1 MRSDQRRVSSVVHL
15 CRYIVTPLA
24 RCMAFSLR
32 SRLTLWYSTLLLF
45 GIVLFG
51 ATVLALYWRLV
62 LKQSDESLEA
72 LSITAV
78 NVVAGELGEHANLKR
93 AAREMES
100 VVPRRDYVVAVTD
113 ASGVPTDDLPAG
125 LPIAAVE
132 GPAPARVSAATM
144 TGTSG
149 QRWRVMRRTGHA
161 NGYAF
166 TVVIAA
172 PMREVLEQWRRLLQA
187 CAIGVP
193 FVLAIAVAGGWIL
206 GRRGLRPLAEMAQQA
221 RDITPRVPDR
231 RLTVPDA
238 GIELEDVARS
248 FNRVLDQLG
257 TALSTQRQFMADAS
271 HELRTPVSIMTTAAD
286 GTLEADR
293 DKGEYREALGVV
305 AQQGSRLWRLVDD
318 MLVLA
323 RADGGGYPIQLDD
336 VDVDVLVADGI
347 HELDSRAAAKHIRV
361 TSQLEP
367 ISLKAD
373 EALLGRMFA
382 NLLSNALIY
391 TPDGGTVDVSVTAHG
406 SGSRIVVA
414 DNGPGIS
421 EADRERVFERFVRLD
436 PARSAGGA
444 GLGLSIARW
453 IAEAHGGQV
462 ELLHSGPE
470 GSVFAVT
477 LPAQPPS
484 F

>member
-1 MRSDQRRVSSVVHL
+1 
-15 CRYIVTPLA
+15 
-24 RCMAFSLR
+24 MAFSLR
-32 SRLTLWYSTLLLF
+32 SRLTLWYSMLLLF
-45 GIVLFG
+45 GIVLFS
-51 ATVLALYWRLV
+51 ATVLVLYWRLV
-62 LKQSDESLEA
+62 LKQSDESLEG

-78 NVVAGELGEHANLKR
+78 NVVAGELAEHGDLKR
-93 AAREMES
+93 AARELES

-113 ASGVPTDDLPAG
+113 ASGAPTDDLPAG
-125 LPIAAVE
+125 LPISAIA
-132 GPAPARVSAATM
+132 GPAPPRVSAATV

-161 NGYAF
+161 SGYAF

-193 FVLAIAVAGGWIL
+193 FVLAIAAAGGWIL

-231 RLTVPDA
+231 RLTVPNA
-238 GIELEDVARS
+238 GVELEDVARS

-271 HELRTPVSIMTTAAD
+271 HELRTPVSIMNAAAD
-286 GTLEADR
+286 VTLSQADR
-293 DKGEYREALGVV
+293 DPVEYRDALGVMV
-305 AQQGSRLWRLVDD
+305 QQGSRLARLVDD

-336 VDVDVLVADGI
+336 VDVDVVVADGI
-347 HELDSRAAAKHIRV
+347 EELASRATAKHIRV
-361 TSQLEP
+361 TSQLEAV
-367 ISLKAD
+367 SLKAD
-373 EALLGRMFA
+373 EALLRRMFG

-391 TPDGGTVDVSVTAHG
+391 TPDGGTVDVRVTAH
-406 SGSRIVVA
+406 SGGARILVA

-421 EADRERVFERFVRLD
+421 EVDRERVFERFVRLD
-436 PARSAGGA
+436 SARSAGGA

-462 ELLHSGPE
+462 ELLNSGAD

-477 LPAQPPS
+477 LPAQPPL

>member
-1 MRSDQRRVSSVVHL
+1 
-15 CRYIVTPLA
+15 
-24 RCMAFSLR
+24 MAFSLR
-32 SRLTLWYSTLLLF
+32 SRLTLWYSMLLLF
-45 GIVLFG
+45 GIVLFS
-51 ATVLALYWRLV
+51 ATVLTLYWQLV
-62 LKQSDESLEA
+62 IDQSDESLEA

-78 NVVAGELGEHANLKR
+78 NVVASELAEHADLKR

-113 ASGVPTDDLPAG
+113 ASGVATEDLPEG
-125 LPIAAVE
+125 LPITAVE
-132 GPAPARVSAATM
+132 GPAPARVSAATV

-149 QRWRVMRRTGHA
+149 QRWRVMRRTGQG

-172 PMREVLEQWRRLLQA
+172 PMREVLEQWQRLLQA

-193 FVLAIAVAGGWIL
+193 FVLAIAAAGGWIL
-206 GRRGLRPLAEMAQQA
+206 GRRGLRPLAEMAEQA
-221 RDITPRVPDR
+221 RGITPRAPDR
-231 RLTVPDA
+231 RLTVPNA
-238 GIELEDVARS
+238 GVELEDVARS

-271 HELRTPVSIMTTAAD
+271 HELRTPVSIMNAAAD
-286 GTLEADR
+286 VTLSQADR
-293 DKGEYREALGVV
+293 EAGEYRDALGVMV
-305 AQQGSRLWRLVDD
+305 QQGSRLARLVDD

-373 EALLGRMFA
+373 EALLRRMFG

-391 TPDGGTVDVSVTAHG
+391 TADGGTVDVKVTAHG
-406 SGSRIVVA
+406 SGARILVA

-453 IAEAHGGQV
+453 IAEAHGGEV
-462 ELLHSGPE
+462 ELLHSGPD
-470 GSVFAVT
+470 GSVFTVI
-477 LPAQPPS
+477 LPAQPPAA
-484 F
+484 

>member
-1 MRSDQRRVSSVVHL
+1 
-15 CRYIVTPLA
+15 
-24 RCMAFSLR
+24 MAFSLR

-45 GIVLFG
+45 GIVLFS

-172 PMREVLEQWRRLLQA
+172 PMSEVLEQWRRLLQA

-193 FVLAIAVAGGWIL
+193 FVLAIAAAGGWIL
-206 GRRGLRPLAEMAQQA
+206 GRRGLRPLAEMAEQA
-221 RDITPRVPDR
+221 RDITPRAPER
-231 RLTVPDA
+231 RLTVPNA
-238 GIELEDVARS
+238 GVELEDVARS

-271 HELRTPVSIMTTAAD
+271 HELRTPVSIMTTAAEV
-286 GTLEADR
+286 TLSEADR
-293 DKGEYREALGVV
+293 DTGEYRETLGVV
-305 AQQGSRLWRLVDD
+305 VQQGSRLWRLVDD

-323 RADGGGYPIQLDD
+323 RADGGGYPIQLDE
-336 VDVDVLVADGI
+336 VDVDELVADGI
-347 HELDSRAAAKHIRV
+347 SELAPRAAAKHIRV
-361 TSQLEP
+361 TSELEQ
-367 ISLKAD
+367 ISVKAD
-373 EALLGRMFA
+373 EALLRRMFG

-391 TPDGGTVDVSVTAHG
+391 TPDGGTVDVRVRAHG
-406 SGSRIVVA
+406 SGAHISVT
-414 DNGPGIS
+414 DNGPGIAK
-421 EADRERVFERFVRLD
+421 ADRARVFERFVRLD
-436 PARSAGGA
+436 PARSVGGA

-462 ELLHSGPE
+462 ELLHSGPD
-470 GSVFAVT
+470 GSMFTVT
-477 LPAQPPS
+477 LPAEPPS
-484 F
+484 L

>member
-1 MRSDQRRVSSVVHL
+1 
-15 CRYIVTPLA
+15 
-24 RCMAFSLR
+24 MAFSLR
-32 SRLTLWYSTLLLF
+32 SRLTLWYSMLLLF
-45 GIVLFG
+45 GIVLFS

-78 NVVAGELGEHANLKR
+78 NVVASELAELGDLKR

-132 GPAPARVSAATM
+132 GAAPPRVSAATV

-149 QRWRVMRRTGHA
+149 QRWRVMRRTGRA
-161 NGYAF
+161 NGYTF

-172 PMREVLEQWRRLLQA
+172 PMSEVLEQFRRLLQA

-193 FVLAIAVAGGWIL
+193 FVLAIAAAGGWIL

-231 RLTVPDA
+231 RLTVPNA
-238 GIELEDVARS
+238 GVELEDVARS

-271 HELRTPVSIMTTAAD
+271 HELRTPVSIMNAAAD
-286 GTLEADR
+286 VTLSQADR
-293 DKGEYREALGVV
+293 DPVEYRDALGVMV
-305 AQQGSRLWRLVDD
+305 QQGSRLARLVDD

-336 VDVDVLVADGI
+336 VDVDVVVADGI
-347 HELDSRAAAKHIRV
+347 EELASRATAKHIRV
-361 TSQLEP
+361 TSQLEAV
-367 ISLKAD
+367 SLKAD
-373 EALLGRMFA
+373 EALLRRMFG

-391 TPDGGTVDVSVTAHG
+391 TPDGGTVDVRVTAH
-406 SGSRIVVA
+406 SGGARTLVA

-421 EADRERVFERFVRLD
+421 EVDRERVFERFVRLD
-436 PARSAGGA
+436 SARSAGGA

-462 ELLHSGPE
+462 ELLNSGAD

-477 LPAQPPS
+477 LPAQPPL